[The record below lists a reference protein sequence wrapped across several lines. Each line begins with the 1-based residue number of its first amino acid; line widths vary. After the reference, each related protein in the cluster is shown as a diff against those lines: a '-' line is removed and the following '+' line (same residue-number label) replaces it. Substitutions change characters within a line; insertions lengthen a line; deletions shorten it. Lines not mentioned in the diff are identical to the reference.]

1 MLSRQ
6 TGCRV
11 DNVAG
16 LDIQKA
22 KSDGERYIK
31 KHKTK

>member
-22 KSDGERYIK
+22 KSEGGAVSK